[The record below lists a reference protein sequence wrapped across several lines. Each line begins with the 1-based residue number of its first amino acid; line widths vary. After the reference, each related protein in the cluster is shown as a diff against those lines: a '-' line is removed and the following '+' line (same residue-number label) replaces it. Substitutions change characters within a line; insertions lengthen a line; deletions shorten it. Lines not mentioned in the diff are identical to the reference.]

1 MTSKIILYG
10 HGYTP
15 NPIKVA
21 IILEELGLQYTIERV
36 EDKKS
41 DWYASINPNGR
52 VPSIKDLEANITVFE
67 VSSETCKAAIELYHL
82 TDPSL
87 EHVLNI

>member
-1 MTSKIILYG
+1 MTSTIVLYG

-21 IILEELGLQYTIERV
+21 IVLEELGLQYRIERV

-41 DWYASINPNGR
+41 DWYTSINPNGR
-52 VPSIKDLEANITVFE
+52 VPSIKDLETNNTV
-67 VSSETCKAAIELYHL
+67 
-82 TDPSL
+82 
-87 EHVLNI
+87 